1 MKIDENIRFMHLVED
16 LKSNGKLADYVQLA
30 NMLSTNKASISDI
43 KSGRK
48 KISIELLRRMKI
60 SYPEVNIN
68 WIIMG
73 DGDMYCS
80 NEIQEEQTTQNPT
93 TPTDYL
99 IDMIKEKDRIIREQ
113 AEEIGR
119 LKELA
124 KDTISSPHQIS
135 SLLETDVGIVH

>member
-80 NEIQEEQTTQNPT
+80 NEIQEKQTTQNPT

-124 KDTISSPHQIS
+124 KDTISSSHQIS

>member
-16 LKSNGKLADYVQLA
+16 LKSNGKLVDYVQLA

-80 NEIQEEQTTQNPT
+80 NEIQEKQTTQNPT

-124 KDTISSPHQIS
+124 KDTISSSHQIS